1 VARSFDDLFAEREAV
16 RTTSLSDVFSEEPVR
31 LEVFVSDK
39 KFLAQPKLSEIQYAA
54 LRNIERVYMPDLYP
68 RMAEA
73 FDPYWGEI
81 RRLTNLITLQ
91 WGKGSG
97 KDHICRLASLR
108 IAYLLMC
115 LKSPQSYFG
124 TPEQDSIHMLN
135 IASSASQA
143 DTAFFRPM
151 IRAVNNSPWFRDKA
165 EPKQGFIA
173 YDKNIEAISGH
184 SDSET
189 QEGGN
194 LILAVLD
201 EIDAFKT
208 KEELSRHNPKAVRDS
223 PRSAESILK
232 MTRTSSTTRFPVV
245 YKNVRISYPR
255 YQGSTI
261 QKLTAEGQR
270 DVDAYGDTSRHFVS
284 GPFAT
289 WEVNPLRKKEDFDTE
304 FREDPVMSKAM
315 YMCQPSRATDAYF
328 RNMPAIRSCVI
339 EGEQPITVE
348 YKLRTLRSDLTGNLV
363 QTWQAEFTI
372 APWFKPIAGAQYAMH
387 GDLALRGDR
396 AGISMSH
403 IKRWEDRPET
413 VTLDDGSEIQE
424 YNSVP
429 IVENDFVLALESKL
443 NETPSREIQ
452 IRWARELAYELYKL
466 GFHIAMFSFDG
477 FQSADSM
484 QILNQRGIETK
495 KISADVNDD
504 VWKALRD
511 VGYDDRLVLKF
522 NQLLFDELEA
532 LSKIPGGK
540 VDHPPSGSKDLADAL
555 ACSILGAIEV
565 GGQEDPTGEA
575 FSSGEKIFEVG
586 DALSMPDG
594 FDDWSMASSDHLGLP
609 VGMKGSGFGGY

>member
-1 VARSFDDLFAEREAV
+1 VARSFDDLFAEREKVQA
-16 RTTSLSDVFSEEPVR
+16 TSLSDVFSEEPVK

-39 KFLAQPKLSEIQYAA
+39 KFLAQPKLSDIQYAA

-81 RRLTNLITLQ
+81 RRVTNLITLQ

-115 LKSPQSYFG
+115 LKSPQAYFG

-151 IRAVNNSPWFRDKA
+151 IRAVNNSPWFKDKA

-261 QKLTAEGQR
+261 QKLTVEGDKDIQ
-270 DVDAYGDTSRHFVS
+270 AYGESSRHFVS

-289 WEVNPLRKKEDFDTE
+289 WEVNPLRKREDFDTE
-304 FREDPVMSKAM
+304 FREDPTMSRAM

-339 EGEQPITVE
+339 EGEQPITVDYE
-348 YKLRTLRSDLTGNLV
+348 LRTLRSDLTGALV
-363 QTWQAEFTI
+363 QTWQAKFTI
-372 APWFKPIAGAQYAMH
+372 APWFKPIPGAVYAMH
-387 GDLALRGDR
+387 GDMAIKGDR
-396 AGISMSH
+396 AGIAMSH
-403 IKRWEDRPET
+403 IQKWDERPVT
-413 VTLDDGSEIQE
+413 VTLDDGSETTE
-424 YNSVP
+424 YDSVP
-429 IVENDFVLALESKL
+429 TVVNDFVIGLEAKL
-443 NETPSREIQ
+443 NDDPPREIQ
-452 IRWARELAYELYKL
+452 IRWARELCFELYTL
-466 GFHIAMFSFDG
+466 GFHIGQFSFDG

-484 QILNQRGIETK
+484 QILESRGIETK

-511 VGYDDRLVLKF
+511 VGYDDRLVLRY
-522 NQLLFDELEA
+522 QPLLFIELEA

-540 VDHPPSGSKDLADAL
+540 VDHPPSGSKDLADAF

-565 GGQEDPTGEA
+565 GGQEDPSGES
-575 FSSGEKIFEVG
+575 FTSGEKIFGVG
-586 DALSMPDG
+586 EALSMPSG
-594 FDDWSMASSDHLGLP
+594 FDEWSMNAGDALALP
-609 VGMKGSGFGGY
+609 VGMKGFGFGGY